1 MFMPALALAIPLA
14 AVIGQLLKQR
24 LKETMCRTMSLLART
39 KGYGE
44 TRVILREALRN
55 AACRR

>member
-1 MFMPALALAIPLA
+1 MNLDY
-14 AVIGQLLKQR
+14 V
-24 LKETMCRTMSLLART
+24 TLART

-55 AACRR
+55 AALPTLTLVGGAVHLPDRRHRDHRAAVLV